1 VIYHITSQNDWQAA
15 QAAGEYRAPS
25 LATEGFIHC
34 STLSQVLPV
43 AENFYQGQSG
53 LVALVVDPAQL
64 SSDLKWEPPS
74 GGTPPPG
81 VPDGELFP
89 HIYGPI
95 NFDAVV
101 RVLDLESNSDGE
113 FTLPGL

>member
-1 VIYHITSQNDWQAA
+1 MIYHITAQKDWDAA
-15 QAAGEYRAPS
+15 QARGEYVAPS

-43 AENFYQGQSG
+43 ANNFYKGQSG
-53 LVALVVDPAQL
+53 LILLVIEETLL
-64 SSDLKWEPPS
+64 SATLNWEPPS

-81 VPDGELFP
+81 VPEGEMFP

-95 NFDAVV
+95 NLKAVIKTV
-101 RVLDLESNSDGE
+101 DLESNSDGI
-113 FTLPGL
+113 FVLPIL